1 MPVLVA
7 SPSVS
12 QCVACGAVWL
22 PHVAACCSV
31 HLDASVGGLANCV
44 AVCCSVLQ
52 CVALWGSVLPRVA
65 VCCSVHLDASVG
77 GLANCIHKGVVP
89 RIHVVRES
97 AVDDTPIDVC
107 AEIKL
112 DHIIVLHSTCMCW
125 RVCVC
130 VCECVCVRERK
141 RERRYVWRITQ

>member
-1 MPVLVA
+1 VC
-7 SPSVS
+7 
-12 QCVACGAVWL
+12 CVW
-22 PHVAACCSV
+22 CSV
-31 HLDASVGGLANCV
+31 
-44 AVCCSVLQ
+44 
-52 CVALWGSVLPRVA
+52 VALWGSVLPRVA

-112 DHIIVLHSTCMCW
+112 DHIIVLHSICMCW

-130 VCECVCVRERK
+130 VCACVCVRERK
-141 RERRYVWRITQ
+141 RERMYVWSITQ